1 MNRLKA
7 DYQVQELAQALEV
20 SPSGYYAHQHKP
32 EGVRARQDRQL
43 MEQIKPIFEAS
54 RCTYGSPRIHACLRR
69 NGERCGKNRV
79 ARLMREHQLLARQK
93 RRFVPRT
100 TRSDHDQPVAPNR
113 LGQMPAPVQ
122 PDQVWVADITYL
134 PSEEGWVYLAVI
146 LDACSRKVVG
156 WSLGLSLDTSLV
168 TEALERARRSRRP
181 PPGLLHHS
189 DRGIQYASSAYRALL
204 GKYQLVPS
212 MSRLAN
218 PYDNAFA
225 ESFMA
230 TFKTEYC
237 ANMPATRAEA
247 KVMAFD
253 YIETFYNPKRLHSA
267 LGYQSPVEF
276 ENQFV

>member
-1 MNRLKA
+1 MNQLKA

-20 SPSGYYAHQHKP
+20 SPSGFYAHQHKP
-32 EGVRARQDRQL
+32 QGLRARQDRQL
-43 MEQIKPIFEAS
+43 IEQIKPIFAAS

-69 NGERCGKNRV
+69 KGERCGKNRV
-79 ARLMREHQLLARQK
+79 ARLMREHHLVARQK

-100 TRSDHDQPVAPNR
+100 TRSDHDQAVAPNR
-113 LGQMPAPVQ
+113 LGKMPAPVR

-134 PSEEGWVYLAVI
+134 PSEEGWIYLAVI

-156 WSLGLSLDTSLV
+156 WSLGLSLETSLV

-204 GKYQLVPS
+204 GKYQIVPS

-230 TFKTEYC
+230 TLKTEYC
-237 ANMPATRAEA
+237 ASMPSTRAQV

-276 ENQFV
+276 ENKFV

>member
-1 MNRLKA
+1 MNQLKA

-20 SPSGYYAHQHKP
+20 SPSGFYAHQLKP
-32 EGVRARQDRQL
+32 QGLRARQDQKL
-43 MEQIKPIFEAS
+43 VEQIKPIFLAS
-54 RCTYGSPRIHACLRR
+54 RCTYGSPRIHASLRR
-69 NGERCGKNRV
+69 NGERCGKNRI
-79 ARLMREHQLLARQK
+79 ARLMRENHLLARQK
-93 RRFVPRT
+93 RRFVPHT

-113 LGQMPAPVQ
+113 LGKRPAPVR
-122 PDQVWVADITYL
+122 PNQVWVADITYL
-134 PSEEGWVYLAVI
+134 ASDEGWVYLAVI

-156 WSLGLSLDTSLV
+156 WSTGLSLEASLV
-168 TEALERARRSRRP
+168 TEALERARLSRRP

-204 GKYQLVPS
+204 GKYQIVPS

-218 PYDNAFA
+218 PYDNALA

-230 TFKTEYC
+230 TLKNDC
-237 ANMPATRAEA
+237 WSDMPSTRAQA
-247 KVMAFD
+247 KVKVFD